1 MIEMPGKEYQA
12 GYDFAL
18 NQLKLLVDH
27 ELKVSIQRPT
37 EAEEEEREVAEETNR
52 DAIVNPSAQVDAN
65 QVNTQADT

>member
-1 MIEMPGKEYQA
+1 MPGKEYQA

-27 ELKVSIQRPT
+27 ELKVSIQRPP
-37 EAEEEEREVAEETNR
+37 EAEEKEREVAEETNR
-52 DAIVNPSAQVDAN
+52 DAVVNPSAQVDAN